1 MSEADAYKVPIT
13 TIDRVGKIGPYHADI
28 DGLTQTGDIRGPF
41 EHVDATDPKTS
52 TYPILWNHEAVRER
66 SMSFEGDAEG
76 IIRLG
81 ATPEKVRNIWNSRS
95 HCHFNQNFQFNSQ
108 STAMQYTERLTL
120 GGRAW
125 ISIKA
130 KNERI
135 EKALVAWANTSLGL
149 LVHWQHANKQQAG
162 RGNIVPTSLASLPTV
177 DFEELSDSQLEV
189 AAAIFDKFRY
199 RTLLTVEEIDVD
211 IVRRELDE
219 QFLFEV
225 LGIPVWI
232 VADDGPLGLVRNKL
246 ASEPSIVGRPV
257 GQVKRPK
264 KNASAVPKLKQ
275 VDTKSSEKSIKSTEA
290 AAEYPPK
297 LF

>member
-1 MSEADAYKVPIT
+1 
-13 TIDRVGKIGPYHADI
+13 
-28 DGLTQTGDIRGPF
+28 
-41 EHVDATDPKTS
+41 
-52 TYPILWNHEAVRER
+52 
-66 SMSFEGDAEG
+66 
-76 IIRLG
+76 
-81 ATPEKVRNIWNSRS
+81 
-95 HCHFNQNFQFNSQ
+95 
-108 STAMQYTERLTL
+108 
-120 GGRAW
+120 
-125 ISIKA
+125 
-130 KNERI
+130 
-135 EKALVAWANTSLGL
+135 
-149 LVHWQHANKQQAG
+149 
-162 RGNIVPTSLASLPTV
+162 V